1 MEYKKILI
9 RLLIAFAVLF
19 SADFT

>member
-1 MEYKKILI
+1 MKYKKILF

-19 SADFT
+19 SA